1 MKDYKKAFKIFS
13 KKQVILK
20 SIDGNISIYS
30 WLSVPVIISVCLLL
44 VGILL

>member
-1 MKDYKKAFKIFS
+1 MKDCIKAFKIFS

-20 SIDGNISIYS
+20 SISGNISISS
-30 WLSVPVIISVCLLL
+30 WLSVPVIISVCLVI